1 MVDFS
6 TYSAEAN
13 LRYHW
18 GAVYDIHQVSQ
29 WKWVAVAKWGNHD
42 MLTSETADGLR
53 HQIYRH
59 YGPKTEGYSEAKKLG
74 R

>member
-1 MVDFS
+1 
-6 TYSAEAN
+6 
-13 LRYHW
+13 
-18 GAVYDIHQVSQ
+18 
-29 WKWVAVAKWGNHD
+29 

-59 YGPKTEGYSEAKKLG
+59 HGPKTEGYSEAKKLG